1 MDLSLTETQVMLK
14 QSVEDF
20 ISRDANKDIILDLQ
34 RTLPGYS
41 SKIWQTAAETGW
53 LGIIIPE
60 AYGGIGMEFF
70 DAAVVYEALGSGAVP
85 GPMFSSGVL
94 SALVLL
100 ECATEEQKQAWLPSI
115 AEGRVVYTVAT
126 SEPDYS
132 WGNAGIRM
140 RPTED
145 GNDYVLNGVKLFV
158 YDADVADQVI
168 VAVRTGDLP
177 DDISLVMVDTATPG
191 VSRRRLSG
199 FTSTECELKFENVR
213 VAKSNLIGR
222 FGAIAPGLASAFTK
236 ATPILCAYQVGGM
249 QTVFEMS
256 VEHSRRRVQF
266 GQAIGRFQF
275 VQNHIIQLVNH
286 LDAARWTT
294 YEALWKLD
302 SGRDAEV
309 SVHLAKAVTS
319 EGYRKACDYAHEVHA
334 GVGVMREFGLT
345 LYTRLSRSLY
355 HALGDPRYHRRRIAD
370 LIETI
375 DLDAE

>member
-1 MDLSLTETQVMLK
+1 MDLSLSETQLMLK

-20 ISRDANKDIILDLQ
+20 ISRDANKDIILELQ
-34 RTLPGYS
+34 RTEPGYS
-41 SKIWQTAAETGW
+41 QKIWQTAAETGW

-60 AYGGIGMEFF
+60 QYGGAGMELF

-100 ECATEEQKQAWLPSI
+100 EAGTEDQKQRYLPPI
-115 AEGRVVYTVAT
+115 AEGRVVCTLAIT
-126 SEPDYS
+126 EPDYS
-132 WGNAGIRM
+132 WGNAGVHM
-140 RPTED
+140 RPAED
-145 GNDYVLNGVKLFV
+145 GDHYVLNGVKLFV
-158 YDADVADQVI
+158 FDADTADQLLV
-168 VAVRTGDLP
+168 VVRTGDLV
-177 DDISLVMVDTATPG
+177 DDISILLVDARTAG
-191 VSRRRLSG
+191 LSVRRLGG
-199 FTSTECELKFENVR
+199 FTSTECEVKFENVR
-213 VAKSNLIGR
+213 VPKANVVGR
-222 FGAIAPGLASAFTK
+222 YGAIAPELHRAIMK
-236 ATPILCAYQVGGM
+236 ATPVLCAYKVGGM
-249 QTVFEMS
+249 QKVFEMS

-302 SGRDAEV
+302 TGRDAEV
-309 SVHLAKAVTS
+309 SVHLAKAVSS
-319 EGYRKACDYAHEVHA
+319 EAYRKACDYAHEVHA

-375 DLDAE
+375 ELDPD

>member
-20 ISRDANKDIILDLQ
+20 INRDANKATILDLQ
-34 RTLPGYS
+34 QTPRGFS
-41 SKIWQTAAETGW
+41 DKIWQTAAETGW
-53 LGIIIPE
+53 LGMLIPE
-60 AYGGIGMEFF
+60 AYGGIGADFF
-70 DAAVVYEALGSGAVP
+70 DAAVVYEALGSGPVP

-94 SALVLL
+94 SALILM
-100 ECATEEQKQAWLPSI
+100 EAATEEQKQTYLPPI
-115 AEGRVVYTVAT
+115 AEGRVISTFAMT
-126 SEPDYS
+126 EPDYS
-132 WGNAGIRM
+132 FGNAGVRL

-158 YDADVADQVI
+158 YDADVADQII

-177 DDISLVMVDTATPG
+177 DDISLLMVDTKIEG
-191 VSRRRLSG
+191 VSTRRLGG
-199 FTSTECELKFENVR
+199 FTSTECEVRFENAR
-213 VAKSNLIGR
+213 VPKGALIGR
-222 FGAIAPGLASAFTK
+222 LGAIAPALTAAITK
-236 ATPILCAYQVGGM
+236 ATPILCAYKIGGM
-249 QTVFEMS
+249 QSVYEMS
-256 VEHSRRRVQF
+256 VDHSRRRVQF

-302 SGRDAEV
+302 TGRDAEV

-355 HALGDPRYHRRRIAD
+355 FALGEPRYHRRRIAD

-375 DLDAE
+375 SVDPE

>member
-1 MDLSLTETQVMLK
+1 M
-14 QSVEDF
+14 
-20 ISRDANKDIILDLQ
+20 
-34 RTLPGYS
+34 
-41 SKIWQTAAETGW
+41 
-53 LGIIIPE
+53 E
-60 AYGGIGMEFF
+60 A
-70 DAAVVYEALGSGAVP
+70 
-85 GPMFSSGVL
+85 
-94 SALVLL
+94 
-100 ECATEEQKQAWLPSI
+100 ATEEQKQTYLPPI
-115 AEGRVVYTVAT
+115 AEGRVICTLAMT
-126 SEPDYS
+126 EPDYS
-132 WGNAGIRM
+132 WGNAGVRL

-145 GNDYVLNGVKLFV
+145 GDSYVLNGVKLFAF
-158 YDADVADQVI
+158 DADTADQVI
-168 VAVRTGDLP
+168 VVVRTGDLP
-177 DDISLVMVDTATPG
+177 DDISLLMVDTKLPG
-191 VSRRRLSG
+191 VSTRRLSG
-199 FTSTECELKFENVR
+199 FTSTECEVKFENVR
-213 VAKSNLIGR
+213 VAKSAVIGR
-222 FGAIAPGLASAFTK
+222 LGAVAPALQSAITK
-236 ATPILCAYQVGGM
+236 ATPILCAYKVGGM

-302 SGRDAEV
+302 TGRDADV

-355 HALGDPRYHRRRIAD
+355 HSLGDPRYHRRRIAD

-375 DLDAE
+375 ELDVD